1 MPVHDRVKGFIR
13 QQVHDGVTNVAEVAR
28 HTESFV
34 KHQLFPDQPLPSRL
48 NRRYY
53 PTRRDLTNLIYRE
66 RIALMHSTIDQQN
79 LMEKIELW
87 SGGSD
92 GFLFRPYSDSD
103 SSASFGND
111 VDGDDEVAVY
121 SGGTRG
127 LLLVHQTDWQ
137 KRLLQ
142 RYGCMCLIDATYKTT
157 RYAVPLFFLSVRT
170 NVDYVV
176 VGTFVTQYEDS
187 ASIAERYKCC
197 VTGIQRGRQS
207 PSWWISVS
215 PKSWRYNKS
224 LLVDVNVTDLAH
236 AACVAR
242 VVYVVLAAIS
252 SSFYLLF
259 KINL

>member
-103 SSASFGND
+103 SSASYGND

-187 ASIAERYKCC
+187 ASIAEALQVLRDWNPAWKAESFMVDFCEPEIMALQQ
-197 VTGIQRGRQS
+197 VFTGGCQC
-207 PSWWISVS
+207 
-215 PKSWRYNKS
+215 
-224 LLVDVNVTDLAH
+224 D
-236 AACVAR
+236 
-242 VVYVVLAAIS
+242 
-252 SSFYLLF
+252 
-259 KINL
+259 